1 MSKAEASKINDDDE
15 YWPETKEDVRT
26 ALYDLDWLKGVLSTD
41 TLLLDLLL
49 VWLNPAI
56 SL

>member
-1 MSKAEASKINDDDE
+1 MSKAEVSKINEDDE
-15 YWPETKEDVRT
+15 YWPETKEDARI